1 LRILTI
7 DRIFAPGFAAIISIA
22 IERLANSGETERHEK
37 LS

>member
-1 LRILTI
+1 LSI
-7 DRIFAPGFAAIISIA
+7 DRIFAPGFAATVGIA